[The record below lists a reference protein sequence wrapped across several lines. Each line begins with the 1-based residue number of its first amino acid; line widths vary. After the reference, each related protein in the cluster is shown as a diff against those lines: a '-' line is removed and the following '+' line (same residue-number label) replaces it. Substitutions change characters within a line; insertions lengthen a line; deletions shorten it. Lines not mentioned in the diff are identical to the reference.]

1 MHQLCLE
8 QKERT
13 QEAVKE
19 ALWAHEKKAKE
30 AKEDRNKIFKNIDR
44 LRGKK
49 NIQDIQIYSEE
60 GVKLTKEETER
71 EIKKILGRNYL

>member
-1 MHQLCLE
+1 MHQLYLE
-8 QKERT
+8 QKERI

-19 ALWAHEKKAKE
+19 ALWAHEIKKAKE

-49 NIQDIQIYSEE
+49 NI
-60 GVKLTKEETER
+60 
-71 EIKKILGRNYL
+71 